1 MKEVG
6 WKYPANRFFRVKAAC
21 YCQAALDS
29 PKVFLRTP
37 ENKTNGFIAGS
48 SSGRHL
54 LGCAG
59 HGVSSNAGV
68 EIGIPPD

>member
-1 MKEVG
+1 MDKG
-6 WKYPANRFFRVKAAC
+6 PANPFFRPKAAC
-21 YCQAALDS
+21 YAQAVAES

-37 ENKTNGFIAGS
+37 ENKTNGFIADS